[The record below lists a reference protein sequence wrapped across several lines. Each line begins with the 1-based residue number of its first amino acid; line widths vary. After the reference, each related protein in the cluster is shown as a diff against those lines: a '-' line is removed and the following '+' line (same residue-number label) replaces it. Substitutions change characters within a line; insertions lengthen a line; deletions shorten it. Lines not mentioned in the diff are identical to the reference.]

1 MAVQSHFLHFA
12 LFLYIAHGLIQ
23 QNVLIPLFAC
33 NPPRNRWL
41 VHFCTSTPKY
51 LFGFL
56 IRHITDQERS
66 FGMDLN
72 YTGHIRSYP
81 YARIYWTDQAG
92 HWRYSLTT
100 YHAGILTA
108 FLAIIL
114 AYGLGRLHF
123 LAHFLMHF
131 YLYRFASTKTIF
143 DDQVTVLAANTNSPS
158 GLLLSLV
165 HLFSRRPL
173 LALRSRDF
181 LVTFSLGVVFFA
193 LQIYS
198 IAWPGLILKSDPVPY
213 SPGTCGAARTIE
225 GKWWDFTR
233 SRYERAIDRY
243 KDCID
248 TGDKMVCS
256 GPANQMFSWKV
267 GESEAGHCWFGP
279 EFCVRDSKTLAQ
291 EAIITPEN
299 LGALRESPLSLTLS
313 LECSHLNNTMFMKR
327 RNDYTWYFVG
337 TTGTDSGATFIIHDS
352 WKYQLGTNYKFL
364 FLSDG
369 FQWQAP
375 DFLQKTSTLPYL
387 LDDTIGPSSIILLVN
402 QLYGVNSH
410 YRNQDPFFLTEDH
423 PNSLGEYASALGATT
438 LICRDR
444 IQITLNSQ
452 KSPYGN
458 FSQTGRAEDV
468 LRLWREYRAT
478 KPLTKEW
485 IDLAYD
491 AQTMVAIPL
500 LPSITMAALM
510 GLEGGNAIAAQSSVQ
525 APGVQT
531 LPPEKVNTRRE
542 VLRWFATVLLDLY
555 YAPQML
561 TSGTDNDNGAGI
573 IPWSC

>member
-1 MAVQSHFLHFA
+1 
-12 LFLYIAHGLIQ
+12 
-23 QNVLIPLFAC
+23 
-33 NPPRNRWL
+33 
-41 VHFCTSTPKY
+41 
-51 LFGFL
+51 
-56 IRHITDQERS
+56 
-66 FGMDLN
+66 
-72 YTGHIRSYP
+72 
-81 YARIYWTDQAG
+81 
-92 HWRYSLTT
+92 
-100 YHAGILTA
+100 
-108 FLAIIL
+108 
-114 AYGLGRLHF
+114 
-123 LAHFLMHF
+123 
-131 YLYRFASTKTIF
+131 
-143 DDQVTVLAANTNSPS
+143 
-158 GLLLSLV
+158 
-165 HLFSRRPL
+165 
-173 LALRSRDF
+173 
-181 LVTFSLGVVFFA
+181 
-193 LQIYS
+193 
-198 IAWPGLILKSDPVPY
+198 
-213 SPGTCGAARTIE
+213 
-225 GKWWDFTR
+225 
-233 SRYERAIDRY
+233 
-243 KDCID
+243 
-248 TGDKMVCS
+248 
-256 GPANQMFSWKV
+256 
-267 GESEAGHCWFGP
+267 
-279 EFCVRDSKTLAQ
+279 
-291 EAIITPEN
+291 
-299 LGALRESPLSLTLS
+299 
-313 LECSHLNNTMFMKR
+313 MKR

-573 IPWSC
+573 IPWSDMAWICDSTLREKSPFVSIRIRDLMIAFVCFTLSFVHFCTIQRAKCDVVEVDYSTINFLHIA